1 MLLVLLHGHNMA
13 STGAIAAYRGYRNQA
28 LYALHRI
35 LKSQPQGVFYQP
47 ERYEDLTVFK
57 DSGELLEIIQVK
69 DFTDNLTLSDF
80 SPEKPDSFFRRC
92 LKLIKEHP
100 HASVKIVSFGPI
112 GPEMRNAW
120 AGERNSRIAIE
131 NKLSS
136 HGFSSFD
143 VESLFQNIEIL
154 SAAEN
159 ILRDDVFSF
168 LNSSLAGGDPEN
180 AFDLLH
186 YWLYR
191 ASEKRE
197 LITYDTLVAKI
208 NGVGRYLS
216 ERAAYY
222 QEWFTSIVPLEDT
235 PIGEDEREKL
245 ALEFYQGVSTQ
256 YKHILGRFD
265 VVREDKLQLVE
276 TALQK
281 KRVVI
286 IHGASGQGKSTLA
299 YRYLRESVP
308 EKWRYEIRLIE
319 DRQHALRIARALSG
333 HANAVNAPMVIY
345 VDVSSRNKGWP
356 DIIKELSNQNNFY
369 VLVTVREE
377 DFRREYISKNDFDFE
392 SIELTFDEK
401 EASRIYE
408 KLASINQ
415 PTQFLSFKE
424 AWNSFGSRGP
434 LMEFVYLV
442 TQNESLFGRLN
453 SQVIRLQDM
462 VREGKMGKNEL
473 ELLRIVAVA
482 SAYDARLDIKLL
494 CEILNLEV
502 PARTLDSFEKEY
514 FLRQSADKKYV
525 EGLHPIR
532 SSIIAELLTDA
543 LFNPWLKVA
552 SDCLPIIVEDDLEIF
567 LLYSFSRHTEDASS
581 LFDKLLS
588 LQPKTWTGLAGVF
601 RALLWLGLFQYI
613 QGNRELIQ
621 TLIERFGAGWHLFL
635 DFDIAN
641 VSGGFSTAW
650 FKELDFI
657 PEENKRII
665 ESIQEKQLPK
675 EAVFM
680 FASQWISKVEQSIIV
695 PGTLSDWAA
704 MSELCFWLGHLNIES
719 PILMVVNEH
728 LADGALETLTLDY
741 VSDLHLAL
749 SLIWKTRFDLWLDEK
764 KEKVLNHFKEETNTV
779 FIEDDGETMRTH
791 FIIELENSQ
800 ETPDDQTVT
809 PDYNDNKYH
818 YEALRRI
825 KLLRK
830 LSPVRQKYGS
840 QGYGHRFEILKLL
853 HDDTMKTGIPAN
865 QFPPAWGT
873 KLNSLFLNLS
883 TYTFRPET
891 WREYTDSVHQARN
904 MILDSLRELQNGL
917 TAHYRK
923 QKTINIFKDYIDSEN
938 WEKCR
943 LVTSNLPAFPKCI
956 IDEWGFVDEGKIKH
970 GSSASFDRPS
980 NPGLGTKH
988 TSGWMELSLN
998 LRQYHKYLTA
1008 LKKFTNSLS
1017 NFYQQSKDVIV
1028 LNAILGKAKSL
1039 EEREKI
1045 LSIADENEIKTNWA
1059 GLSAYNLAEALKALP
1074 IFQKEFRQLFYLF
1087 VDKDA
1092 LGTLEKRESEI
1103 ITKSWSLWYQFAL
1116 HPGRHF
1122 HNSEKEAL
1130 EKIENVLKQIRKEI
1144 RRHFSKLN
1152 RTGINATVL
1161 SKTVT
1166 WEDNPTLWIT
1176 FDIPDPVNFYESFES
1191 VMNTLKLAIGIVENN
1206 SLKHYA
1212 LEFWWPTIVVIPLVK
1227 GKSLSK
1233 TAWKLNTSI
1242 LAMGTTL
1249 GEENWWNYMQH
1260 PIPSDSWDK
1269 LGLSAWEHPR
1279 LDLVNRFHSAVA
1291 FFSFFIAHLND
1302 FNRLPEL
1309 DEKGTNLLQNYVLSL
1324 SNKVS
1329 ETLQLFFDSLSE
1341 MLNYFNNLERDEK
1354 ERRPQLL
1361 EAMKMLIDIHHQIT
1375 NGKEFQGKVEMGL
1388 SETKEWIP
1396 HLKEALGHAELVRL
1410 LWIADI
1416 LESFH

>member
-1 MLLVLLHGHNMA
+1 MA

-28 LYALHRI
+28 LYALHKI
-35 LKSQPQGVFYQP
+35 LKKHTQGVFYQP

-57 DSGELLEIIQVK
+57 DSGEILETIQVK

-136 HGFSSFD
+136 HGFSSVD
-143 VESLFQNIEIL
+143 VESLFRNVEIL
-154 SAAEN
+154 SADEN
-159 ILRDDVFSF
+159 TLRDDVISF
-168 LNSSLAGGDPEN
+168 LNSSLVGGDPEN

-245 ALEFYQGVSTQ
+245 ALEFYQGVSTPQ

-276 TALQK
+276 IALQK

-345 VDVSSRNKGWP
+345 VDVLPRDKGWT

-377 DFRREYISKNDFDFE
+377 DFRREYISKSDFDFE

-401 EASRIYE
+401 EAAQIYE
-408 KLASINQ
+408 KLASIKQ
-415 PTQFLSFKE
+415 PWQFLSFKE
-424 AWNSFGSRGP
+424 AWSRFGSSGP
-434 LMEFVYLV
+434 LMEFVYLI
-442 TQNESLFGRLN
+442 TQNESLRERLG
-453 SQVIRLQDM
+453 SQIDRLQDM

-482 SAYDARLDIKLL
+482 SAYDACLDTKLL
-494 CEILNLEV
+494 CEMLNLEE
-502 PARTLDSFEKEY
+502 PARTLDLFEKEY
-514 FLRQSADKKYV
+514 LLRQSTDRKHV

-543 LFNPWLKVA
+543 TFNPWQKVA
-552 SDCLPIIVEDDLEIF
+552 TGCLSLIVEDDLEIF
-567 LLYSFSRHTEDASS
+567 LLYSFSRRTEDAKSM
-581 LFDKLLS
+581 FDKLLS

-601 RALLWLGLFQYI
+601 RALLWLGLSQYI
-613 QGNRELIQ
+613 SGNRGLIRD
-621 TLIERFGAGWHLFL
+621 LFERFGAGWQLFL

-641 VSGGFSTAW
+641 VSGGFATAW
-650 FKELDFI
+650 FKNLDFI
-657 PEENKRII
+657 PEENKKII

-675 EAVFM
+675 ENVFV
-680 FASQWISKVEQSIIV
+680 FASQWISKVIGSII
-695 PGTLSDWAA
+695 PPAALSDWSGL
-704 MSELCFWLGHLNIES
+704 SEICFWLGHLNIES
-719 PILMVVNEH
+719 PILSSVDEQLVDRAMETLPLDC
-728 LADGALETLTLDY
+728 LAD
-741 VSDLHLAL
+741 LHFAL
-749 SLIWKTRFDLWLDEK
+749 SFLWKTRFDLWIEEK
-764 KEKVLNHFKEETNTV
+764 KDKALNRFREETNTV
-779 FIEDDGETMRTH
+779 FIEDDRETMRTH

-830 LSPVRQKYGS
+830 LFPVRQKYGS

-853 HDDTMKTGIPAN
+853 HDDTIKTGIPAN

-883 TYTFRPET
+883 IYTFRPET

-904 MILDSLRELQNGL
+904 MILDSLRELQNGMI
-917 TAHYRK
+917 AHYRK

-970 GSSASFDRPS
+970 GSSASFDRPI

-1028 LNAILGKAKSL
+1028 LNAMLGKAKSL

-1045 LSIADENEIKTNWA
+1045 LSIAAENEIKTNWA

-1092 LGTLEKRESEI
+1092 LGMLEKRESEI
-1103 ITKSWSLWYQFAL
+1103 IAKSWSLWYQFCT

-1122 HNSEKEAL
+1122 QDSEDEAFHKL
-1130 EKIENVLKQIRKEI
+1130 KNALKQIHKDI
-1144 RRHFSKLN
+1144 RQHFRKLN
-1152 RTGINATVL
+1152 SAVMNVSIL
-1161 SKTVT
+1161 SESTT
-1166 WEDNPTLWIT
+1166 WEDSPALWIT
-1176 FDIPDPVNFYESFES
+1176 FDVTNPVNLYESFES
-1191 VMNTLKLAIGIVENN
+1191 IINALKLAIGVVEHH
-1206 SLKHYA
+1206 SLKYYA
-1212 LEFWWPTIVVIPLVK
+1212 LEFWWPTIVIIPLIR
-1227 GKSLSK
+1227 GKSLNK
-1233 TAWKLNTSI
+1233 AAWKLNTLVLVMS
-1242 LAMGTTL
+1242 TF
-1249 GEENWWNYMQH
+1249 GEDNWWNYMQH

-1341 MLNYFNNLERDEK
+1341 ILNYFNNLERDEK

-1396 HLKEALGHAELVRL
+1396 HLKEALGQAEVVRL

>member
-80 SPEKPDSFFRRC
+80 SPEKPASFFRRC
-92 LKLIKEHP
+92 LKLIEEHP

-120 AGERNSRIAIE
+120 AGDRNSRIAIE

-143 VESLFQNIEIL
+143 MESLFQNIEIL
-154 SAAEN
+154 SADEN

-208 NGVGRYLS
+208 NSVGRYLS
-216 ERAAYY
+216 ERATHY
-222 QEWFTSIVPLEDT
+222 QEWFTSIIPLEDS

-245 ALEFYQGVSTQ
+245 SLEFYQGVSTQ

-265 VVREDKLQLVE
+265 VVREDKLQLLE
-276 TALQK
+276 TALLK

-299 YRYLRESVP
+299 YRYLREFVP

-333 HANAVNAPMVIY
+333 HVSAVNAPMIIY
-345 VDVSSRNKGWP
+345 VDVSPRDKGWP
-356 DIIKELSNQNNFY
+356 DLIEELSHQNNFY

-377 DFRREYISKNDFDFE
+377 DFKRGYISKIDFGFE

-401 EASRIYE
+401 EASIIYE
-408 KLASINQ
+408 KLSSIKQ
-415 PTQFLSFKE
+415 PAQFLSFKE
-424 AWNSFGSRGP
+424 AWNRFGSRGP

-442 TQNESLFGRLN
+442 TQNESLYERLN

-462 VREGKMGKNEL
+462 VRESKMGKNEL
-473 ELLRIVAVA
+473 ELLRMVAVV

-494 CEILNLEV
+494 CDMLNLEE
-502 PARTLDSFEKEY
+502 PARTLDLFEKEY
-514 FLRQSADKKYV
+514 LLRQSANKKHV
-525 EGLHPIR
+525 DGLHSVR
-532 SSIIAELLTDA
+532 SSIVADLLTDGS
-543 LFNPWLKVA
+543 LNPWLKVA
-552 SDCLPIIVEDDLEIF
+552 SDCLQIIVEDDLEIF
-567 LLYSFSRHTEDASS
+567 LLYSFSRHTKEVRS

-588 LQPKTWTGLAGVF
+588 FQPKTWTGLTGVF
-601 RALLWLGLFQYI
+601 RALLWLGLSQYI
-613 QGNRELIQ
+613 NGNSELIR
-621 TLIERFGAGWHLFL
+621 TLLERFGAGWQLFL

-641 VSGGFSTAW
+641 ISGGFSTAW

-665 ESIQEKQLPK
+665 ETIQEKQIPK
-675 EAVFM
+675 ANVFT
-680 FASQWISKVEQSIIV
+680 FASQWISKMTQSIT
-695 PGTLSDWAA
+695 PPETLSDWRGI
-704 MSELCFWLGHLNIES
+704 SELCFWVGHLNIDS
-719 PILMVVNEH
+719 PILMEVNEN
-728 LADGALETLTLDY
+728 LLDRAIETLPLDY
-741 VSDLHLAL
+741 VADWYFSL
-749 SLIWKTRFDLWLDEK
+749 SFLWKTKFDLCLDER
-764 KEKVLNHFKEETNTV
+764 KERVLNRFREETNTV
-779 FIEDDGETMRTH
+779 FIEDDGETVRTH
-791 FIIELENSQ
+791 FIVELENSQ
-800 ETPDDQTVT
+800 ETSDNQTLT
-809 PDYNDNKYH
+809 PDYGDNRYH
-818 YEALRRI
+818 YEALRRV

-830 LSPVRQKYGS
+830 LFPVRQKYGC
-840 QGYGHRFEILKLL
+840 QGYGHRFGMLELP
-853 HDDTMKTGIPAN
+853 HDDTVKTGIPAN
-865 QFPPAWGT
+865 QIPPSWGT

-883 TYTFRPET
+883 AYTFRPET
-891 WREYTDSVHQARN
+891 WPEYIDSICQARKG
-904 MILDSLRELQNGL
+904 ILGSLEDLQNGMI
-917 TAHYRK
+917 AHYRK
-923 QKTINIFKDYIDSEN
+923 QKSVNIFKDYIDADN
-938 WEKCR
+938 WDKCR
-943 LVTSNLPAFPKCI
+943 LITSNPPAFPKCI

-970 GSSASFDRPS
+970 DSSTGSDRS
-980 NPGLGTKH
+980 INAGLGTKH
-988 TSGWMELSLN
+988 TSGWLELSLN

-1028 LNAILGKAKSL
+1028 LNAFLGKAKSK
-1039 EEREKI
+1039 EEKDKI
-1045 LSIADENEIKTNWA
+1045 LSTAAENNIKANWA
-1059 GLSAYNLAEALKALP
+1059 GLAAYNLAEALKALP
-1074 IFQKEFRQLFYLF
+1074 IFQREFRQLFYLF

-1130 EKIENVLKQIRKEI
+1130 EKIENALKQIRKEI

-1161 SKTVT
+1161 SESDI
-1166 WEDNPTLWIT
+1166 WEDSPALWIII
-1176 FDIPDPVNFYESFES
+1176 DLSDPINLYESFKS
-1191 VMNTLKLAIGIVENN
+1191 IMNTLKLAMSTVENN
-1206 SLKHYA
+1206 SLKHYV
-1212 LEFWWPTIVVIPLVK
+1212 LEFWWPTIVVIPLIK

-1233 TAWKLNTSI
+1233 TAWKFNTAL
-1242 LAMGTTL
+1242 LAMGTTR
-1249 GEENWWNYMQH
+1249 GEKNWWNYMQH

-1269 LGLSAWEHPR
+1269 LGLSSWEHPR
-1279 LDLVNRFHSAVA
+1279 LDLINRFHSATA
-1291 FFSFFIAHLND
+1291 FFSFFIGHLND
-1302 FNRLPEL
+1302 FNRLPDL
-1309 DEKGTNLLQNYVLSL
+1309 DEQGTTLLQNYVLSL

-1329 ETLQLFFDSLSE
+1329 ETLQLFFNSVTE
-1341 MLNYFNNLERDEK
+1341 ILNYFNNLERDEK

-1396 HLKEALGHAELVRL
+1396 HLKEALGQAELVRL